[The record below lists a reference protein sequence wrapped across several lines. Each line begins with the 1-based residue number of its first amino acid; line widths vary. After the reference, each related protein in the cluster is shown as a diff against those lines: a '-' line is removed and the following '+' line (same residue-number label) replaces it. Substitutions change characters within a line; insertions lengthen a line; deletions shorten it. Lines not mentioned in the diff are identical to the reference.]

1 MRDKIL
7 PEGLSTEQ
15 EFAIAIEVLGRCTSS
30 LRCWVDISGAE
41 LDTILLKYRC
51 KEYIKALEEYPV

>member
-1 MRDKIL
+1 MSDKIL

-30 LRCWVDISGAE
+30 LRCGVDISGAE

-51 KEYIKALEEYPV
+51 LDYVRALEEHPG